1 MDNETLMLVLAD
13 MLRYM
18 EPHGWID
25 DYTAQYYAPGN
36 MKFYNVHFTS
46 NYEISHI
53 EVLDLI

>member
-1 MDNETLMLVLAD
+1 MLILAD

-25 DYTAQYYAPGN
+25 DFTAQYYAPGN
-36 MKFYNVHFTS
+36 QKFYNVYFTS
-46 NYEISHI
+46 DYEIAHI